1 MTEEKRK
8 VGRPRK
14 YETRAERQKAY
25 HERKK
30 ERMKELE
37 RQVNLLES
45 KGAIEFSLD
54 EDLGLQVKR
63 FSWKKITPSE
73 IALMGTKELKVLIE
87 SLQEKISD
95 SFSFGDS
102 LEKIV
107 LSILKKNY
115 IKNLEENNKS
125 DVLKLE
131 GEIGDN
137 VALLEESIQQQTLLY
152 LMEAELASRNRLNEK
167 KTKLDLFE
175 AKIDELEQR
184 SEGEKIDIKEKAR

>member
-175 AKIDELEQR
+175 AKIDALEQR